1 MKINFVDT
9 NTGDGAYANMHWPQP
24 EIEYIKPPIT
34 EWSGVTVFTDEQC
47 FTNIPDQINS
57 KYKVAWAFESPVIKP
72 YVYNNI
78 PSLLDKFDK
87 IYICNPEFYNNNSK
101 ISKLEFGACWIP
113 ESHCHIYPK
122 SKLLSIVASN
132 KTFAPGHNF
141 RHEIIKHNIHPEL
154 ELWGSGYRWFSDEP
168 DGRVLPFKDYMY
180 VIVVENCIYPGY
192 YTDKIIDCFAA
203 GCIPIYWGCPLMEN
217 RFNNKGYYTFQTID
231 ELKTII
237 SKISIEDYYSKM
249 DYIRENYKL
258 FKKYASPDRNLVD
271 ALKIDGFL

>member
-1 MKINFVDT
+1 MKINFIDT
-9 NTGDGAYANMHWPQP
+9 NTGNDYANRFWPQP
-24 EIEYIKPPIT
+24 DINYITPPLL
-34 EWSGVTVFTDEQC
+34 EWDGVSVFTDEQC
-47 FTNIPDQINS
+47 FTDSPHKVKS
-57 KYKVAWAFESPVIKP
+57 KYKVAWALESPAIKP
-72 YVYNNI
+72 YVYNSFD
-78 PSLLDKFDK
+78 SLLNIFDK
-87 IYICNPEFYNNNSK
+87 VYICNPDIYNKNPK

-122 SKLLSIVASN
+122 TKLLSIVASN
-132 KTFAPGHNF
+132 KTYAPGHKY
-141 RHEIIKHNIHPEL
+141 RHQIIKENLHPEL
-154 ELWGSGYRWFSDEP
+154 ELWGSGYRWFSNEP

-217 RFNNKGYYTFQTID
+217 RFNKKGYYTFETTEQ
-231 ELKTII
+231 LKEIL
-237 SKISIEDYYSKM
+237 SRISIEDYYSKI

-271 ALKIDGFL
+271 ALKTDGFL